1 MKNNLKKIIPL
12 ISLGLPFKAWAAV
25 QSSKQ
30 RLQEIASGAD
40 YPEPSSGLQ
49 EIIVNVVVYALGF
62 LGIFFM
68 VMIIYSGIQWISAGG
83 NEEVIT
89 KAKDRLKNA
98 IIGFIVVGLAYG
110 LTVVIVQ
117 LLEAS
122 TSNTYL

>member
-40 YPEPSSGLQ
+40 YPEPGFGLQ

-89 KAKDRLKNA
+89 KAKQMMANGVIGIVIIATAYAATIFLFDRLIDVFKK
-98 IIGFIVVGLAYG
+98 
-110 LTVVIVQ
+110 
-117 LLEAS
+117 
-122 TSNTYL
+122 SN